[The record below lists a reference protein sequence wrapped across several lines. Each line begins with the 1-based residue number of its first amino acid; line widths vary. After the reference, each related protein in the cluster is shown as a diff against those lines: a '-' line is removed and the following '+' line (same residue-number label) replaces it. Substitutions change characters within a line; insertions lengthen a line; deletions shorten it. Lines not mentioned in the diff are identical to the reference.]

1 MFKKNLLALG
11 YRILMDGIHL
21 LCLYIYR
28 MKHMKEKE
36 NSGSGSESRLI
47 MRNDKQQIIL
57 TVIQYG
63 KKAIF
68 RLWSTSAKKMNFKKM
83 KEYEKDR

>member
-1 MFKKNLLALG
+1 
-11 YRILMDGIHL
+11 
-21 LCLYIYR
+21 
-28 MKHMKEKE
+28 
-36 NSGSGSESRLI
+36 